1 MKLHHNKIIK
11 SKTGYTVLILAL
23 ISFSTLFCQT
33 KNETVLQVN
42 GREIGIDEFSS
53 RLNSVPIADNLYSV
67 DELKE
72 NILCTLIAETVFSLE
87 AASNN
92 IGEMPRMKLFIDEYH
107 KEALYEK
114 WMDAEVKSQIKI
126 TPEEMKAAYK
136 KLIEK
141 RIVEYWTAPN
151 EKEAKKTV
159 LDIKNNKA
167 READGVKELAYAESL
182 ENIEDA
188 VYSLKGTEVSKP
200 IKVDDEYY
208 IFRLKK
214 TEPHPNYS
222 KENFIYWQPVL
233 DKLIRNR
240 KELSVVSEKLSA
252 LMKDKGFSVNKDAY
266 KFIVSELDAVIY
278 KNGELKAPQPEA
290 IQQEIA
296 FKKLSSED
304 QQNVPLIFLKNGK
317 TISVGEFWKELI
329 VSPYPMNYKN
339 PDDLR
344 KGLMEIIQR
353 TILMDNISDAAVKK
367 GYESSYYVNYQTDM
381 WKNNLLAFAFIN
393 EVTKSIHLD
402 EKRLVSFYDTTKYDY
417 VEPEKRRIIPLIV
430 KDKSLAEELSG
441 RIKNG
446 EDIAVLA
453 KKYSLNKTTIN
464 DNVPGIFITED
475 YWGGLGKNI
484 FKMRV
489 GEIKGPVFLEDSSY
503 AIVKLLEIQKAAVLK
518 YDEVKDKVYSKLLD
532 NELQQKLADHLKTVI
547 KKYKITIN
555 RAALK
560 KVEYAGGNLSVKK
573 THFPL
578 RNAAPSF
585 PLFGHDA
592 KWYTEGVVSK

>member
-304 QQNVPLIFLKNGK
+304 QQNVPLIFLKK
-317 TISVGEFWKELI
+317 
-329 VSPYPMNYKN
+329 
-339 PDDLR
+339 R
-344 KGLMEIIQR
+344 
-353 TILMDNISDAAVKK
+353 
-367 GYESSYYVNYQTDM
+367 
-381 WKNNLLAFAFIN
+381 KNNFSRRVL
-393 EVTKSIHLD
+393 ERTYRKS
-402 EKRLVSFYDTTKYDY
+402 VS
-417 VEPEKRRIIPLIV
+417 
-430 KDKSLAEELSG
+430 
-441 RIKNG
+441 
-446 EDIAVLA
+446 
-453 KKYSLNKTTIN
+453 
-464 DNVPGIFITED
+464 
-475 YWGGLGKNI
+475 
-484 FKMRV
+484 
-489 GEIKGPVFLEDSSY
+489 
-503 AIVKLLEIQKAAVLK
+503 
-518 YDEVKDKVYSKLLD
+518 
-532 NELQQKLADHLKTVI
+532 NEL
-547 KKYKITIN
+547 
-555 RAALK
+555 
-560 KVEYAGGNLSVKK
+560 
-573 THFPL
+573 
-578 RNAAPSF
+578 
-585 PLFGHDA
+585 
-592 KWYTEGVVSK
+592 